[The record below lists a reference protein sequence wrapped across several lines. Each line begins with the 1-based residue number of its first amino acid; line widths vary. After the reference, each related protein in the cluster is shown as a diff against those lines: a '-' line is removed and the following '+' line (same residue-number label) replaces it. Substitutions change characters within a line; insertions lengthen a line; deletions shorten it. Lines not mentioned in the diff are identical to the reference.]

1 MRTTTGKFARRVA
14 FGSALLLAA
23 AGASAA
29 TITNTD
35 GSFSPFGGFDWN
47 PVGNVVTQGDIVNG
61 GTVTSVFWANA
72 VHIEQPGGAVFVT
85 PGLDPPGS
93 SYEYTAYAT
102 ITETVT
108 CAGNPG
114 DPCGNSATFT
124 ATGGSWTVYYDTSP
138 NANLVTGAGITDGTP
153 IIAGNVDAGGGTFF
167 LFGTGGIGGFNYQG
181 QVTFTDNTYV
191 NPSLL
196 GSTASATL
204 QFGSSTTLGWTP
216 PTSQPGTNGGTTG
229 LPTPSLA
236 FQADGNQSFTVAP
249 VPEPGTLA
257 LMAAAILGIGFVR
270 RRSK

>member
-1 MRTTTGKFARRVA
+1 MTTTTGKFARRLA

-35 GSFSPFGGFDWN
+35 GSFSPFGGFDWS
-47 PVGNVVTQGDIVNG
+47 PAGNVVTQGNIVNG

-72 VHIEQPGGAVFVT
+72 VHIQDTSNNPFTT
-85 PGLDPPGS
+85 PGLDPTGS

-102 ITETVT
+102 ITETVS
-108 CAGNPG
+108 CGGAIG
-114 DPCGNSATFT
+114 DPCGNSANFT
-124 ATGGSWTVYYDTSP
+124 ATGGTWTVYYDTSP
-138 NANLVTGAGITDGTP
+138 NANLVTGAGITDGTA
-153 IIAGNVDAGGGTFF
+153 IISGNVDSGGGTFF

-181 QVTFTDNTYV
+181 MVTFTDNAFV

-204 QFGSSTTLGWTP
+204 QFGSSTTSWTP
-216 PTSQPGTNGGTTG
+216 PTGQPAAGGGSTG
-229 LPTPSLA
+229 LPNPSLA

-257 LMAAAILGIGFVR
+257 LLAAAILGIGFVR